1 MNPFEKKKIRAP
13 LRTKLEDR
21 ALNISQM
28 ANTAKQYSVNE
39 IIEQGPVAI
48 GHIENWRLRE
58 AWVRARGLF
67 SQNCGGGGYVEGIS
81 KYRNTWGQKQKKSF
95 PAGNR
100 H

>member
-1 MNPFEKKKIRAP
+1 M
-13 LRTKLEDR
+13 RTKLEDR